1 MGVTNHL
8 LTVMILQVPIGT
20 WCFHHQPCA
29 APRNCAET
37 KIHGIRIAW
46 FFHENWFKIQFVEF
60 RCFCS
65 ILKTHYQ
72 FIFIVFFVHQPE
84 QTYNIF
90 PPAKKKKTFCFHG
103 SVYLLRVV
111 PYSHL
116 TLVFCGFPNSF
127 SSKANRERI
136 SNREIAASRP
146 EQNPRAVST
155 KPWLSGDFVTI
166 SGVPVFGVRR
176 FIYHLYTVD
185 GSEIRPS
192 PVEVGSLSDYLQGF
206 IHPRWLF
213 GISEPSTIWVLTT

>member
-1 MGVTNHL
+1 MKIDSKSNL
-8 LTVMILQVPIGT
+8 LSFVVFVQSWKLIINLFLLFSLFINLNKHTIS
-20 WCFHHQPCA
+20 FH
-29 APRNCAET
+29 
-37 KIHGIRIAW
+37 
-46 FFHENWFKIQFVEF
+46 
-60 RCFCS
+60 
-65 ILKTHYQ
+65 
-72 FIFIVFFVHQPE
+72 
-84 QTYNIF
+84 
-90 PPAKKKKTFCFHG
+90 PPKKKTFCFHG

>member
-1 MGVTNHL
+1 MKIDSKSNL
-8 LTVMILQVPIGT
+8 LSFVVFVQSWKLIINLFLLFSLFINLNKHTIS
-20 WCFHHQPCA
+20 FH
-29 APRNCAET
+29 
-37 KIHGIRIAW
+37 
-46 FFHENWFKIQFVEF
+46 
-60 RCFCS
+60 
-65 ILKTHYQ
+65 
-72 FIFIVFFVHQPE
+72 
-84 QTYNIF
+84 
-90 PPAKKKKTFCFHG
+90 PPKKKTFCFHG

-176 FIYHLYTVD
+176 FIYHLYTILLMVQKSGHHQLKLVVYPIIYKVLYIPGGCLGFLNHQPYEYSPLKTD
-185 GSEIRPS
+185 SGSISRLSKLLQVFFSLHSRQNEPLAAKKEIKS
-192 PVEVGSLSDYLQGF
+192 GMETNS
-206 IHPRWLF
+206 
-213 GISEPSTIWVLTT
+213 VL

>member
-1 MGVTNHL
+1 MKIDSKSNFL
-8 LTVMILQVPIGT
+8 LVSL
-20 WCFHHQPCA
+20 FL
-29 APRNCAET
+29 
-37 KIHGIRIAW
+37 
-46 FFHENWFKIQFVEF
+46 
-60 RCFCS
+60 S

-72 FIFIVFFVHQPE
+72 FIFIVFIVHQPE
-84 QTYNIF
+84 QTYDIF
-90 PPAKKKKTFCFHG
+90 PPAKKKQPFAFTVLFIFCMLYPIATSAWF
-103 SVYLLRVV
+103 SV
-111 PYSHL
+111 
-116 TLVFCGFPNSF
+116 VFPIPF

-146 EQNPRAVST
+146 EQNPRAAST
-155 KPWLSGDFVTI
+155 GPSLSGDFVTI

-192 PVEVGSLSDYLQGF
+192 PVEVGSLSNYLQGF